1 MPVEVGQGVHLRA
14 TKNIV
19 DDTATARIPGEEYV
33 ALWPRCGVGEG
44 GSEMDVV
51 GCNTPIDWFSH

>member
-33 ALWPRCGVGEG
+33 ALWPRCGVWWVARW
-44 GSEMDVV
+44 MWWVAIR
-51 GCNTPIDWFSH
+51 P